1 MRMPT
6 DQPNSDAQAP
16 MDRLT
21 CQQVTDTII
30 DYLNGDMKPETTTLF
45 TDHLQGCTDCVAF
58 FNTYKSTVRAARSL
72 SYDDIPDEMRT
83 RVHQFLLKTIAGK

>member
-1 MRMPT
+1 
-6 DQPNSDAQAP
+6 

-58 FNTYKSTVRAARSL
+58 FNTYQSTVRAARSL